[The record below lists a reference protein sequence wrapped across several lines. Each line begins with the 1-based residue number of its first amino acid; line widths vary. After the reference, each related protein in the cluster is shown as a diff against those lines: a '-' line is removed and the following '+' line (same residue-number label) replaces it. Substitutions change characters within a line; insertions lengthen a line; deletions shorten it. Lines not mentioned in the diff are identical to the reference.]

1 MSLHRALA
9 EAGEDVER
17 VGSAAMSVGAENLPA
32 VARGST
38 PDAAS
43 AAVFFLDA
51 TPEALRELFAGFPSI
66 ADLSDAALSRAAG
79 RASTIIYDYYRDVSC
94 VCA

>member
-1 MSLHRALA
+1 MSLHYALA
-9 EAGEDVER
+9 AAGEDVDR

-32 VARGST
+32 SARGSI

-51 TPEALRELFAGFPSI
+51 TPEALRELFDGFPGI
-66 ADLSDAALSRAAG
+66 ADLADSALSIAAA
-79 RASTIIYDYYRDVSC
+79 RASTIIHDYYRDVPY